1 MRIVDSFTFRK
12 HLILVFELLS
22 INLYDFLKRNNFG
35 GVSESLVRRFAI
47 QLLITLSF
55 LKERNIVHCDL
66 KPENILLRQQNKSGI
81 KVIDF
86 GSSTYESEQFYT
98 YIQSRYYRAP
108 EIMLGIRYTPAID
121 MWSLGCILFEM
132 HIGVPLFA
140 GEDEKEQMQLI
151 MSVKGPP
158 PRSMI
163 VIATRRKV
171 FFDDDYKQI

>member
-1 MRIVDSFTFRK
+1 
-12 HLILVFELLS
+12 
-22 INLYDFLKRNNFG
+22 
-35 GVSESLVRRFAI
+35 
-47 QLLITLSF
+47 
-55 LKERNIVHCDL
+55 
-66 KPENILLRQQNKSGI
+66 
-81 KVIDF
+81 
-86 GSSTYESEQFYT
+86 
-98 YIQSRYYRAP
+98 
-108 EIMLGIRYTPAID
+108 MLGIRYTPAID

-171 FFDDDYKQI
+171 FFDDDYKQIQQPNSKGKVHQVNSKKLNILL